1 MSGGLLVIG
10 SLFPFFV
17 LCSKQE
23 NVEENEG
30 VEHLEEL
37 MDRNQVQIKKNSE
50 SNNSSPTTVWVMQES
65 VSSTEVVARSTNKL
79 ATAKRPVSFMWAMES
94 PFNLPPP
101 LRTSN

>member
-1 MSGGLLVIG
+1 MIG
-10 SLFPFFV
+10 SLFPFFL
-17 LCSKQE
+17 LCSKQK

-37 MDRNQVQIKKNSE
+37 MDRDQVQIKKSSG
-50 SNNSSPTTVWVMQES
+50 SNNPSPTTVWVMQES
-65 VSSTEVVARSTNKL
+65 VSSSEVVARSTNKL

-94 PFNLPPP
+94 PFSFPPP

>member
-1 MSGGLLVIG
+1 MIG
-10 SLFPFFV
+10 SLFPFFL
-17 LCSKQE
+17 LCSKQK

-37 MDRNQVQIKKNSE
+37 MDRDQVQMKKNSE
-50 SNNSSPTTVWVMQES
+50 SNNPSPTMVWVMQDS
-65 VSSTEVVARSTNKL
+65 VSSSEVVARSTNKL
-79 ATAKRPVSFMWAMES
+79 ATAKRPVSFLWAMES